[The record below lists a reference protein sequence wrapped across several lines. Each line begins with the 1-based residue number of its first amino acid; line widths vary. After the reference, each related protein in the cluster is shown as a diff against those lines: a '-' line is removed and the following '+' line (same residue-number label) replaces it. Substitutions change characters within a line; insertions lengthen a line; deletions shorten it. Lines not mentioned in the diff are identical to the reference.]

1 MSSSTG
7 VVGSAHAVM
16 TKVPVYGAQATAH
29 SDSHAGGTR
38 CMRVS
43 AAGMRLAIA
52 YVPTENGR
60 VIRQLQRRL
69 RRRHGEGGGGRSR
82 RASASSERP
91 QVMPI
96 RSASSAGRFLSIAG
110 APKGRRRGGRVRR
123 SCGSAEGRTTS
134 DPGVHQMYQLLVQ
147 LACSVQDC
155 TNRC

>member
-1 MSSSTG
+1 
-7 VVGSAHAVM
+7 M

-147 LACSVQDC
+147 LAC
-155 TNRC
+155 TLY